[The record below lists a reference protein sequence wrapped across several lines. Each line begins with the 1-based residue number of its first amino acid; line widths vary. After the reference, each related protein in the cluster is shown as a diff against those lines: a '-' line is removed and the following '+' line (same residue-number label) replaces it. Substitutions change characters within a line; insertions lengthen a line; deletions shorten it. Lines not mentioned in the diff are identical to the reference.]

1 MTRIPVRR
9 ALLSVSDKHG
19 LLGFAHRLVD
29 ADVELVS
36 SGGTAGILSEA
47 GLPVTTVSDV
57 TGAPEILGGRVKT
70 LHPRVHGGILA
81 NLSEEQ

>member
-19 LLGFAHRLVD
+19 LLDFARRLVD

-47 GLPVTTVSDV
+47 GLPVTKVSDV

-70 LHPRVHGGILA
+70 LQ
-81 NLSEEQ
+81 LSHLNEGE